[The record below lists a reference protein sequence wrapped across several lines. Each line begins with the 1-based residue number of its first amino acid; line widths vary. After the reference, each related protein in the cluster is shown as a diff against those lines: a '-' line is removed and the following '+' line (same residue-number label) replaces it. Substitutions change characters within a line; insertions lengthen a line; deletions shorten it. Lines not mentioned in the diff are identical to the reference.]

1 MTIGELMR
9 QIESKQ
15 RVRKLEAQE
24 KAAHDYILAE
34 LIGRSVARIYN
45 SSNKMPSIAEAYPT
59 LFDAEEIEEK
69 KQEQQAELFA
79 IRLKQFAASHNKRIE
94 EAQRINE

>member
-1 MTIGELMR
+1 MR

-15 RVRKLEAQE
+15 RIRKLEAQE
-24 KAAHDYILAE
+24 KAAHDYILADMV
-34 LIGRSVARIYN
+34 GRSIARLYN

-59 LFDAEEIEEK
+59 LFDKEEIEKK

-79 IRLKQFAASHNKRIE
+79 IRFKQFAASHNKKLE
-94 EAQRINE
+94 EAQKVNE

>member
-1 MTIGELMR
+1 MR

-15 RVRKLEAQE
+15 RIRKLEAQE
-24 KAAHDYILAE
+24 KAAHDYILAD

-45 SSNKMPSIAEAYPT
+45 SST

-79 IRLKQFAASHNKRIE
+79 IRFRQFAASHNKRLE
-94 EAQRINE
+94 EVQEVNE

>member
-1 MTIGELMR
+1 MR

-15 RVRKLEAQE
+15 RIRKLEAQE
-24 KAAHDYILAE
+24 KAAHDYILADMV
-34 LIGRSVARIYN
+34 GRSIARLYN

-59 LFDAEEIEEK
+59 LFDKEEIEEK

-79 IRLKQFAASHNKRIE
+79 IRLKQFAASHNKKLE
-94 EAQRINE
+94 EAQKVNE

>member
-15 RVRKLEAQE
+15 RIRKLEAQE
-24 KAAHDYILAE
+24 KAAHDYILADMV
-34 LIGRSVARIYN
+34 GRSIARLYN

-59 LFDAEEIEEK
+59 LFDKEEIEEK

-79 IRLKQFAASHNKRIE
+79 IRLKQFAASHNKKLE
-94 EAQRINE
+94 EAQKVNE

>member
-1 MTIGELMR
+1 MR

-15 RVRKLEAQE
+15 RIRKLEAQE

-69 KQEQQAELFA
+69 KQEQAAELFA
-79 IRLKQFAASHNKRIE
+79 IRLKQFAASHNKKIE
-94 EAQRINE
+94 EAQKVNE